1 MSQSRMKLLF
11 SVVICLL
18 FFALPVSAD
27 DITHTVQPGEN
38 LFRIALRYGV
48 SVDVLAQVNGIADTR
63 IIYVGQVLTIPDPAN
78 TPTQDMS
85 QPVVEN
91 SLVAGDTIYH
101 TVQRGES
108 LYAIAR
114 QYGMAWQD
122 LATLNGIANPNTI
135 YAGQQLTIVQ
145 PAVVTT
151 SEEAAPVA
159 EAVADTTTPST
170 TENTPTTESV
180 TTTHTVQPG
189 EWLSGIARQYGVDWM
204 SIARANNI
212 TDPNTVYAGQV
223 LIIPAPGSF
232 DDLGII
238 EPIAPPAV
246 TGGHSIVVDLSDQR
260 IYAYED
266 GVLVRNVLASTGL
279 WGTPT
284 VQGDFTIYVKHVAQT
299 MAGPGYYLPDVPWVM
314 YFYQGYGIHGTY
326 WHSNFGTPMSHGCV
340 NLPTPEA
347 EWFFNWAEV
356 GTPVHV
362 QA

>member
-1 MSQSRMKLLF
+1 MSQSRLKLLSF
-11 SVVICLL
+11 VVICLL
-18 FFALPVSAD
+18 FFAFPVSAD

-63 IIYVGQVLTIPDPAN
+63 IIYVGQVLIIPDPAN
-78 TPTQDMS
+78 TPTQDMT

-91 SLVAGDTIYH
+91 SLVAGDTIIH

-108 LYAIAR
+108 LYNIAR
-114 QYGMAWQD
+114 QYGMTWQE
-122 LATLNGIANPNTI
+122 LATLNGIVDPNTI

-145 PAVVTT
+145 PAAATT
-151 SEEAAPVA
+151 QETAP
-159 EAVADTTTPST
+159 VADTTAPVEESTPA
-170 TENTPTTESV
+170 PTTDSV
-180 TTTHTVQPG
+180 TTTHVVQPG
-189 EWLSGIARQYGVDWM
+189 EWLSSIARQYGVDWM

-212 TDPNTVYAGQV
+212 TDPNTLYAGQV

-238 EPIAPPAV
+238 QPVAPPAV
-246 TGGHSIVVDLSDQR
+246 TGGNSIVVDLSDQR

-266 GVLVRNVLASTGL
+266 GVLVRNVLVSTGT
-279 WGTPT
+279 WATPT
-284 VQGDFTIYVKHVAQT
+284 VQGDFTVYVKHVAQT
-299 MAGPGYYLPDVPWVM
+299 MSGPGYYLPDVPYVM

-340 NLPTPEA
+340 NLPTSEA
-347 EWFFNWAEV
+347 EWFFNWAVV